1 MTTGASN
8 DRNQSSPLLF
18 VIEAV
23 FVIASVAPQS
33 SNLRMQHSPERQAEV
48 ERHWRI
54 DTRNET
60 VSLIER
66 LGFFIF
72 CVHQ

>member
-23 FVIASVAPQS
+23 FVIASEAKQS
-33 SNLRMQHSPERQAEV
+33 MHSGGMDCHALRARNDER
-48 ERHWRI
+48 RRPW
-54 DTRNET
+54 
-60 VSLIER
+60 
-66 LGFFIF
+66 
-72 CVHQ
+72 